1 MLTTMLRCLAVCAF
15 AAAVVA
21 PAGAQ
26 EAPFGVEFTVNEL
39 NHRPSP
45 EGVKQTMILGSDGTI
60 RGNAGCNTYSA
71 GYVTME
77 SAIMIQPA
85 RVSRMECSPEEMK
98 AETRFFAVLTV
109 VVSFDYDYDTRTLS
123 LSGVSGGP
131 VMRLEAAAP

>member
-1 MLTTMLRCLAVCAF
+1 MLTMLRCLAVCAL
-15 AAAVVA
+15 AAVAVA

-26 EAPFGVEFTVNEL
+26 EAPFGIEFTVNEL

-45 EGVKQTMILGSDGTI
+45 PEVKQTMMLGEDGTI
-60 RGNAGCNTYSA
+60 HGKAGCNTYSA

-85 RVSRMECSPEEMK
+85 RVSRMMCSPEEMK

-109 VVSFDYDYDTRTLS
+109 VVSFDYDHDTRTLS

-131 VMRLEAAAP
+131 VMRLSKAEP